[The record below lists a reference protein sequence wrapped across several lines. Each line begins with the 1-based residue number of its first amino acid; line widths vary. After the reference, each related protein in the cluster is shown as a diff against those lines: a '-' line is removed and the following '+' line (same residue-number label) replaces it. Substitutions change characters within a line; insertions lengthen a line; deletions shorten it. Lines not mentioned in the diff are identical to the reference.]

1 MIGNCIDDLFDM
13 HFLTSLEEVILDD
26 IPFYTTNTA
35 NQMSWPNGRNGIDR
49 NCKNSHRFF
58 GVDIFIRESFNRVKL
73 LHPKAEPFF
82 DAWDIIEREIFDTNI
97 YLERIDINLQH
108 TSQHGTAHTDEGSDE
123 VTGEDYTIMLMNNT
137 KWKPEWGGQFQLL
150 NDTETEVI
158 EEYEYIPGRVLIFP
172 GSNPHRGLASDDPY
186 VYRFTTVF
194 RVKLESLDIE
204 ELDKYN

>member
-35 NQMSWPNGRNGIDR
+35 DQMSFPNGRNGIDR
-49 NCKNSHRFF
+49 TCRKGHRFF

-82 DAWDIIEREIFDTNI
+82 DAWDIIEQEVFNTSV
-97 YLERIDINLQH
+97 YLERIDVNLQH
-108 TSQHGTAHTDEGSDE
+108 TGQHGTTHTDDDGIGN
-123 VTGEDYTIMLMNNT
+123 VPGEDYTVMLMNNT
-137 KWKPEWGGQFQLL
+137 KWKPQWGGHFQML
-150 NDTETEVI
+150 NDEETEVI

-172 GSNPHRGLASDDPY
+172 GSIPHRGLGSDDPY
-186 VYRFTTVF
+186 VFRFTTVF
-194 RVKLESLDIE
+194 RIKLEPLDIE
-204 ELDKYN
+204 QLE